1 MSNVHFRLGICITF
15 QNVITPK
22 IKQWGGLTFSWHSRL
37 LYVPLKHRK
46 KQVNKKTSFQA
57 PFEGNLYITPLHK
70 RNGDRKH
77 SSLKLWH
84 WRSLPSN
91 IGVVSTHW
99 AHTKGAKKNNQL
111 EIAFCFLRFWD
122 TQSISQNK
130 EMTMTVQK
138 HSLIMMKWSSNNSNH
153 NPLIQCK

>member
-77 SSLKLWH
+77 SLLNLWH
-84 WRSLPSN
+84 RRSVSPSN
-91 IGVVSTHW
+91 IGVCSTHW
-99 AHTKGAKKNNQL
+99 AHTKGAKKTTSWKL
-111 EIAFCFLRFWD
+111 HFAFWD
-122 TQSISQNK
+122 SET
-130 EMTMTVQK
+130 
-138 HSLIMMKWSSNNSNH
+138 L
-153 NPLIQCK
+153 NPFHKTKRWQWQCKNTPLLWWSEVPTTLITIP